1 MEHFEGDLPP
11 DKAEILQNC
20 LVINKSKYYDYDATC
35 DDYFQKTGKVY
46 HEESDPPVFHVFE
59 YDRSVRVFRP
69 NRQHS
74 VIPRAAINFLP
85 EEYSKFS
92 QRDKDEFFKN
102 KQFAD
107 IMNRLIHT
115 FQKRDTKGNIMK
127 LQEELDGL
135 AAQTNPLKK
144 CLSMYKI
151 KEKMDKIE
159 NNTKE
164 EEEQAKKKKD
174 EIAH

>member
-1 MEHFEGDLPP
+1 MEHFEGDLPA
-11 DKAEILQNC
+11 DKAEMLQNC
-20 LVINKSKYYDYDATC
+20 LIINKSKFFDYDATC
-35 DDYFQKTGKVY
+35 EEFLEKTGKPY
-46 HEESDPPVFHVFE
+46 QLDTDPPIVHVFE
-59 YDRSVRVFRP
+59 YEKAVREFRP
-69 NRQHS
+69 NRQLS
-74 VIPRAAINFLP
+74 NIPRAAISFLP
-85 EEYSKFS
+85 EEFSKFS

-107 IMNRLIHT
+107 IMNRLILT
-115 FQKRDTKGNIMK
+115 FQKRDTKGNISK

-159 NNTKE
+159 NITKE
-164 EEEQAKKKKD
+164 EEQ
-174 EIAH
+174 

>member
-1 MEHFEGDLPP
+1 M
-11 DKAEILQNC
+11 I
-20 LVINKSKYYDYDATC
+20 
-35 DDYFQKTGKVY
+35 
-46 HEESDPPVFHVFE
+46 HVFE
-59 YDRSVRVFRP
+59 YDEAVREFRP
-69 NRQHS
+69 NRHLS
-74 VIPRAAINFLP
+74 AIPRAAITFLP

-92 QRDKDEFFKN
+92 QKDKDEFFKN

-107 IMNRLIHT
+107 TMNRLIAT
-115 FQKRDTKGNIMK
+115 FQKRDTKNNIAK

-174 EIAH
+174 EMAHASEIEILKKGGKKGAKTTTTRANPQMGEARDISIE